1 MPVDHKYFEQR
12 QCHIHVLNIQKS
24 TNVLSKTMQ
33 FIFVC
38 PLKLYSIEQ
47 IGKKMKLTGQYF
59 QVAGRLVL
67 VLTTSY
73 DIKNAVIGVC
83 GVRVR
88 RDSVLYV

>member
-1 MPVDHKYFEQR
+1 MSPK
-12 QCHIHVLNIQKS
+12 I
-24 TNVLSKTMQ
+24 
-33 FIFVC
+33 IF
-38 PLKLYSIEQ
+38 YRADW
-47 IGKKMKLTGQYF
+47 KKMKLTGQYF